1 MIRSRSMGRLALAAM
16 ILSACQAVAPTIS
29 QRQGEPGPAPEQL
42 RLSLAE
48 QYPSELAGVA
58 PQLVVDDFAPTNVA
72 RPKVGDDE
80 RLQVEFR
87 DAPLGQVIHFLAD
100 RAGLNIL
107 LDAEADERVDVSF
120 KSITLDDALHVLLER
135 NGRRLVEAPS
145 GVFWIERTDGSQA
158 AIATFTVQ
166 SIGAETALANLRAL
180 VSPSTTVLV
189 DPSQNLIVVRGSQ
202 ADVERVRDYLAR
214 ADRAQRQVLI
224 EVRILEVTLGDDF
237 QLGIT
242 HDIAGSLN
250 GHLFGLMQNL
260 GTTDTSFQAQFT
272 SQDGDIDATINAI
285 RRVTGT
291 DLVSSPR
298 VLALTGVEAS
308 IEVIKEVPYINVT
321 STQTAS
327 ANGQGVNVVQEVQFK
342 EAGVKLKVT
351 PTIQADGAVR
361 IVIDQELSEVVD
373 TFNQIPVLDKRFLKS
388 SFLVQDRCTV
398 VLGGLMQDKRT
409 QVDRGIPGLMD
420 IPWLGRLFRSDDDTT
435 QKRELLVFLTPR
447 VVAPQE
453 AAGLN
458 DVFRREYSER
468 IRQTGVRSHV
478 TDQSR

>member
-1 MIRSRSMGRLALAAM
+1 MLFVRSTTRTALAA
-16 ILSACQAVAPTIS
+16 LLLTACQVVAPTIS
-29 QRQGEPGPAPEQL
+29 QRQGGAAPSPDQVK
-42 RLSLAE
+42 LSLLE
-48 QYPSELAGVA
+48 QYPDELGASAPTDSAAELA
-58 PQLVVDDFAPTNVA
+58 PLDVA

-80 RLQVEFR
+80 RLAVEFR
-87 DAPLGQVIHFLAD
+87 GAPLGQVIHFLAD

-107 LDAEADERVDVSF
+107 LDAEADERIDVSF
-120 KSITLDDALHVLLER
+120 KSITLDDALHTLLER
-135 NGRRLVEAPS
+135 NGRRLVEAPP
-145 GVFWIERTDGSQA
+145 GVYWIERTDGSQA
-158 AIATFTVQ
+158 AVATFTAH
-166 SIGAETALANLRAL
+166 SIGAETALVNLRAL
-180 VSPSTTVLV
+180 VSAATTVIAE
-189 DPSQNLIVVRGSQ
+189 PSQNLIVVRGSR
-202 ADVERVRDYLAR
+202 ADVELVRDYLAR
-214 ADRAQRQVLI
+214 ADRAQQQVLI
-224 EVRILEVTLGDDF
+224 EVRILEVVLGDDF

-250 GHLFGLMQNL
+250 GHLFGLMQDL
-260 GTTDTSFQAQFT
+260 GTSDTSFQFQFN
-272 SQDGDIDATINAI
+272 SEDGDIDSAINAI

-308 IEVIKEVPYINVT
+308 IEVVKEVPYINVT

-373 TFNQIPVLDKRFLKS
+373 TFNQIPVLDRRFLKS
-388 SFLVQDRCTV
+388 TFLVQDRSTV

-409 QVDRGIPGLMD
+409 QVDKGIPGLMD
-420 IPWLGRLFRSDDDTT
+420 IPWLGRLFRSDDDTL

-447 VVAPQE
+447 VVAPME

-458 DVFRREYSER
+458 EVLKREYSER
-468 IRQTGVRSHV
+468 IRQTGVQSHAS
-478 TDQSR
+478 DASR